1 MAPLRNNPWDP
12 NEDGFTPIVV
22 AVFHEHIEID
32 KMLTSLADNLQIE
45 MKILQFIRQLKMD
58 KQKLSKILTP
68 LNENSNAANKCGR
81 TPLQLPIQKLS
92 KTENSSL
99 QGFTFGSTFLCLT
112 LQKTVIQSL
121 PLHI

>member
-68 LNENSNAANKCGR
+68 LNENSNAAKKCRR
-81 TPLQLPIQKLS
+81 TPLAVAN
-92 KTENSSL
+92 TEIFKN
-99 QGFTFGSTFLCLT
+99 
-112 LQKTVIQSL
+112 QKTF
-121 PLHI
+121 